1 MPQLIANLLSGCLI
15 ERSVYLVALAVVDLR
30 GMMGD
35 LLIAFARIRHP
46 QLMKAFE
53 VMYVG
58 DIPGGADQALQTSR

>member
-1 MPQLIANLLSGCLI
+1 MPQLIANLPSGFLI

-46 QLMKAFE
+46 
-53 VMYVG
+53 
-58 DIPGGADQALQTSR
+58 